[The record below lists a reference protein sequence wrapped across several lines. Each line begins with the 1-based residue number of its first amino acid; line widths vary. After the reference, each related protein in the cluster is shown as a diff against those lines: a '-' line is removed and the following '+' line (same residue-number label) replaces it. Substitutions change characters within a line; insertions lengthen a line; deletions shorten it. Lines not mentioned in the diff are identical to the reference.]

1 MSKSA
6 ILILAAGT
14 SSRMGKPK
22 QLLPYKH
29 TTLLG
34 WAIEQ
39 AQASCIDE
47 VVCVLG
53 ANAKEIEL
61 SSQKYDVISI
71 HNPSY
76 EQGLS
81 SSIISGLKEIVDR
94 NVVLIMLADQPN
106 ISRHYL
112 NKLLEKHTSEPN
124 KIIASNYGNS
134 VGVPAVFPKKYYTE
148 LLKLKGDK
156 GAKEILNEL
165 RSDVVTINS
174 SEKLQDIDTSH
185 DYDRLT
191 K

>member
-6 ILILAAGT
+6 ILILAAGS

-39 AQASCIDE
+39 AHASSVDE

-53 ANAKEIEL
+53 AKAKEIEL
-61 SSQKYDVISI
+61 SIQRYDVNII
-71 HNPSY
+71 HNSNY

-81 SSIISGLKEIVDR
+81 SSIISGLKEIGDR
-94 NVVLIMLADQPN
+94 NVVLMMLADQPN
-106 ISRHYL
+106 ISSQYL
-112 NKLLEKHTSEPN
+112 NKLLEMHTSEPN

-134 VGVPAVFPKKYYTE
+134 VGVPAVFPKKYYPE
-148 LLKLKGDK
+148 LLNLKGDK

-174 SEKLQDIDTSH
+174 SEILQDIDTSL